1 MCFSLHIPFKG
12 FIIKEVNL
20 IVYANVVNSV
30 NKCKQTLKIK
40 KKTKSKIIKTMNKL
54 QFINKI
60 YYLKQDNPN
69 IELILNKDLITNQ
82 INKFFEELDIKED
95 NKHILILFRTQ
106 YESKEIATIG
116 KLQRLNFND
125 ISINKFI
132 NYIID
137 ILLIKDDHYKNE
149 QIKIYKK

>member
-40 KKTKSKIIKTMNKL
+40 KKTKTKIMKTMNKL

-60 YYLKQDNPN
+60 YYLK
-69 IELILNKDLITNQ
+69 
-82 INKFFEELDIKED
+82 
-95 NKHILILFRTQ
+95 
-106 YESKEIATIG
+106 
-116 KLQRLNFND
+116 
-125 ISINKFI
+125 
-132 NYIID
+132 
-137 ILLIKDDHYKNE
+137 
-149 QIKIYKK
+149 